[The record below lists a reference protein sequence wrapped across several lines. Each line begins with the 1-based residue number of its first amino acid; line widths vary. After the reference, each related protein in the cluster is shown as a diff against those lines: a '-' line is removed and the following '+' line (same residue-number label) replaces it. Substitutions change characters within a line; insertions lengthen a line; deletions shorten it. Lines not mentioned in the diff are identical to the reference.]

1 MVNPPRHTKMPGSRS
16 PHHDDFNRGR
26 RTAALKYFSEG
37 KQQLIRKEKT
47 LQDILGNWFFEIK
60 EFGQTPEREEKKM
73 KRKLMTM
80 LLALCLVVT
89 MMPAMTS
96 TAAAT
101 SYIENVTAEITAVE
115 GGISALNPTCTT
127 PDSTYSV
134 KIEKVEGKKRIMSLG
149 GKPRYIWS
157 TATSFEPGKTYRLTV
172 RFSSNVE
179 SLFTYSSRPGG
190 DVDAPAANVT
200 FKINGETRPTID
212 LYTSGAGISEWDDYD
227 THEML
232 VQTEVEIPKVAVS
245 GITLNNSTLSL
256 TTGQNFTLQ
265 AMLSPSNATNKE
277 VTWESS
283 DAGVAAVSKDGVVTA
298 KKAGKATIVVKAADE
313 SGKYASC
320 VVTVTEA
327 KKEVT
332 GVTLNKSSLN
342 LGVGGSEVLSATV
355 LPADATNKQVTWLS
369 STPSVAT
376 VSQSGVVTGVKEGTT
391 QISVITAEGSKT
403 AICSVTVGGQT
414 PITPTQPGTQT
425 GGIIDPATGK
435 TAAATFSGM
444 EIELDYTSTAY
455 NGSDKEPG
463 VAIQDASGN
472 DLTEDVDYTLDYYNN
487 LTVGK
492 ATVIVSGKGKYA
504 GVIAGVKFTI
514 KPKTVT
520 VKAVKKAS
528 SRKLNVVW
536 ASHKTQT
543 TGFQVRYATT
553 KKFKSGTYKTVTLTS
568 KSATSKAL
576 TKLKAGKTYY
586 VKVRAYKTVDGKKI
600 YSSWSKVKSAKA

>member
-1 MVNPPRHTKMPGSRS
+1 
-16 PHHDDFNRGR
+16 
-26 RTAALKYFSEG
+26 
-37 KQQLIRKEKT
+37 
-47 LQDILGNWFFEIK
+47 
-60 EFGQTPEREEKKM
+60 M

-96 TAAAT
+96 TAAAVT
-101 SYIENVTAEITAVE
+101 SIEKVTAEITAVE

-134 KIEKVEGKKRIMSLG
+134 KIEKVEGKKRITRID
-149 GKPRYIWS
+149 GKPKYIWS
-157 TATSFEPGKTYRLTV
+157 TATSFEPGNTYRLTV
-172 RFSSNVE
+172 RFSSNYWE
-179 SLFTYSSRPGG
+179 GYSYEEYMNFAYSTRPSGA
-190 DVDAPAANVT
+190 VDAPAVDVT
-200 FKINGETRPTID
+200 FKINGKTTTID
-212 LYTSGAGISEWDDYD
+212 LYTSGDDISDWAPDDGNAN
-227 THEML
+227 EML

-298 KKAGKATIVVKAADE
+298 KKAGKATIVAKAADE

-369 STPSVAT
+369 STPSIAT

-403 AICSVTVGGQT
+403 AICSVTVSGQAQT
-414 PITPTQPGTQT
+414 EPGTQT

-504 GVIAGVKFTI
+504 GVIAGARFTI

-520 VKAVKKAS
+520 VKSVKKAS

>member
-1 MVNPPRHTKMPGSRS
+1 
-16 PHHDDFNRGR
+16 
-26 RTAALKYFSEG
+26 
-37 KQQLIRKEKT
+37 
-47 LQDILGNWFFEIK
+47 
-60 EFGQTPEREEKKM
+60 M

-96 TAAAT
+96 TAAAVT
-101 SYIENVTAEITAVE
+101 SIEKVTAEITAVE

-134 KIEKVEGKKRIMSLG
+134 KIEKVEGKKRIMRVD
-149 GKPRYIWS
+149 GKPKYIWS
-157 TATSFEPGKTYRLTV
+157 TATSFEPGNTYRLTV
-172 RFSSNVE
+172 RFSSNYWE
-179 SLFTYSSRPGG
+179 EYSYENSMNFAYSTRPSGA
-190 DVDAPAANVT
+190 VDAPAVDVT
-200 FKINGETRPTID
+200 FKINGKTTTID
-212 LYTSGAGISEWDDYD
+212 LYTSGDDISDWAPDDGNAN
-227 THEML
+227 EML

-298 KKAGKATIVVKAADE
+298 KKAGKATIVAKAADE

-320 VVTVTEA
+320 VVTVTEV

-369 STPSVAT
+369 STPSIAT

-391 QISVITAEGSKT
+391 QISVITADGSKT
-403 AICSVTVGGQT
+403 AICSVTVSGQT
-414 PITPTQPGTQT
+414 PITPTEPGTQT

-463 VAIQDASGN
+463 VSIQDASGN

-504 GVIAGVKFTI
+504 GVIAGVRFTI

-520 VKAVKKAS
+520 VKSVKKAS

>member
-1 MVNPPRHTKMPGSRS
+1 
-16 PHHDDFNRGR
+16 
-26 RTAALKYFSEG
+26 
-37 KQQLIRKEKT
+37 
-47 LQDILGNWFFEIK
+47 
-60 EFGQTPEREEKKM
+60 M

-96 TAAAT
+96 TAAAVT
-101 SYIENVTAEITAVE
+101 SIEKVTAEITAVE

-134 KIEKVEGKKRIMSLG
+134 KIEKVEGKKRIMRID
-149 GKPRYIWS
+149 GKPKYIWS
-157 TATSFEPGKTYRLTV
+157 TATSFEPGNTYRLTV
-172 RFSSNVE
+172 RFSSNYWE
-179 SLFTYSSRPGG
+179 GYSYENSMNFAYSTRPSGA
-190 DVDAPAANVT
+190 VDAPAVDVT
-200 FKINGETRPTID
+200 FKINGKTTTID
-212 LYTSGAGISEWDDYD
+212 LYTSGDGISDWAPDDGNAN
-227 THEML
+227 EML

-298 KKAGKATIVVKAADE
+298 KKAGKATIVAKAADE

-355 LPADATNKQVTWLS
+355 LPADAINKQVTWLS

-391 QISVITAEGSKT
+391 QISVITADGSKT
-403 AICSVTVGGQT
+403 AICSVTVSGQT
-414 PITPTQPGTQT
+414 PITPTEPGTQT

-435 TAAATFSGM
+435 TASATFSGM

-463 VAIQDASGN
+463 VSIQDASGN

-504 GVIAGVKFTI
+504 GVIAGARFTI

-520 VKAVKKAS
+520 VKSVKKAS

>member
-1 MVNPPRHTKMPGSRS
+1 M
-16 PHHDDFNRGR
+16 
-26 RTAALKYFSEG
+26 
-37 KQQLIRKEKT
+37 
-47 LQDILGNWFFEIK
+47 QDILGNWFFEIK

-96 TAAAT
+96 TAAAI
-101 SYIENVTAEITAVE
+101 SSIEKVTAEITAVE

-134 KIEKVEGKKRIMSLG
+134 KIEKVEGKKRIMRID
-149 GKPRYIWS
+149 GKPKYIWS

-172 RFSSNVE
+172 RFSSNYWE
-179 SLFTYSSRPGG
+179 GYSYADSMQFSYSTRPSGA
-190 DVDAPAANVT
+190 VDAPAVDVT
-200 FKINGETRPTID
+200 FKINGKTTTID
-212 LYTSGAGISEWDDYD
+212 LYTSGNGISDWAPDDGNAN
-227 THEML
+227 EML

-298 KKAGKATIVVKAADE
+298 KKAGKATIVAKAADE

-320 VVTVTEA
+320 VVTVTEE

-403 AICSVTVGGQT
+403 AICSVTVSGQAQT
-414 PITPTQPGTQT
+414 EPGTQT

-463 VAIQDASGN
+463 VAIQDAYGN

-504 GVIAGVKFTI
+504 GVIAGARFTI

-520 VKAVKKAS
+520 VKSVKKAS

>member
-1 MVNPPRHTKMPGSRS
+1 
-16 PHHDDFNRGR
+16 
-26 RTAALKYFSEG
+26 
-37 KQQLIRKEKT
+37 
-47 LQDILGNWFFEIK
+47 
-60 EFGQTPEREEKKM
+60 M

-96 TAAAT
+96 TAAAVT
-101 SYIENVTAEITAVE
+101 SIEKVTAEITAVE

-134 KIEKVEGKKRIMSLG
+134 KIEKVEGKKRIMRVD
-149 GKPRYIWS
+149 GKPKYIWT
-157 TATSFEPGKTYRLTV
+157 TATSFEPGNTYRLTV
-172 RFSSNVE
+172 RFSSNYWE
-179 SLFTYSSRPGG
+179 EYSYENSMNFAYSTRPSGA
-190 DVDAPAANVT
+190 VDAPAVDVT
-200 FKINGETRPTID
+200 FKINGKTTTID
-212 LYTSGAGISEWDDYD
+212 LYTSGDDISDWAPDDGNAN
-227 THEML
+227 EML

-298 KKAGKATIVVKAADE
+298 KKAGKATIVAKAADE

-320 VVTVTEA
+320 VVTVTEV

-332 GVTLNKSSLN
+332 GVMLNKSSLN

-391 QISVITAEGSKT
+391 QISVITADGSKT
-403 AICSVTVGGQT
+403 AICSVTVSGQAQT
-414 PITPTQPGTQT
+414 EPGTQT

-435 TAAATFSGM
+435 TASATFSGM

-463 VAIQDASGN
+463 VAIQDAYGN

-520 VKAVKKAS
+520 VKSVKKAS

>member
-1 MVNPPRHTKMPGSRS
+1 M
-16 PHHDDFNRGR
+16 
-26 RTAALKYFSEG
+26 
-37 KQQLIRKEKT
+37 
-47 LQDILGNWFFEIK
+47 QDILGNWFFEIK

-96 TAAAT
+96 TAAAI
-101 SYIENVTAEITAVE
+101 SSIEKVTAEITAVE

-134 KIEKVEGKKRIMSLG
+134 KIEKVEGKKRITRID
-149 GKPRYIWS
+149 GKPKYIWS

-172 RFSSNVE
+172 RFSSNYWE
-179 SLFTYSSRPGG
+179 GYSYADSMQFSYSTRPSGA
-190 DVDAPAANVT
+190 VDAPAVDVT
-200 FKINGETRPTID
+200 FKINGKTTTID
-212 LYTSGAGISEWDDYD
+212 LYTSGNGISDWAPDDGNAN
-227 THEML
+227 EML

-298 KKAGKATIVVKAADE
+298 KKAGKATIVAKAADE

-320 VVTVTEA
+320 VVTVTEV

-403 AICSVTVGGQT
+403 AICSVTVSGQAQT
-414 PITPTQPGTQT
+414 EPGTQT

-463 VAIQDASGN
+463 VAIQDAYGN

-504 GVIAGVKFTI
+504 GVIAGARFTI

-520 VKAVKKAS
+520 VKSVKKAS

-568 KSATSKAL
+568 KSATSQAL

>member
-1 MVNPPRHTKMPGSRS
+1 
-16 PHHDDFNRGR
+16 
-26 RTAALKYFSEG
+26 
-37 KQQLIRKEKT
+37 
-47 LQDILGNWFFEIK
+47 
-60 EFGQTPEREEKKM
+60 M

-96 TAAAT
+96 TAAAVT
-101 SYIENVTAEITAVE
+101 SIEKVTAEITAVE

-134 KIEKVEGKKRIMSLG
+134 KIEKVEGKKRMMLPS
-149 GKPRYIWS
+149 GKPKYIWS
-157 TATSFEPGKTYRLTV
+157 TATSFEPGNTYRLTV
-172 RFSSNVE
+172 RFSSNYWE
-179 SLFTYSSRPGG
+179 GYSYEEYMNFAYSTRPSGA
-190 DVDAPAANVT
+190 VDAPAVDVT
-200 FKINGETRPTID
+200 FKINGKTTTID
-212 LYTSGAGISEWDDYD
+212 LYTSGDGISDWAPDDGNAN
-227 THEML
+227 EML

-298 KKAGKATIVVKAADE
+298 KKAGKATIVAKAADE

-320 VVTVTEA
+320 VVTVTEV

-332 GVTLNKSSLN
+332 GVMLNKSSLN

-391 QISVITAEGSKT
+391 QISVITADGSKT
-403 AICSVTVGGQT
+403 AICSVTVSGQT
-414 PITPTQPGTQT
+414 PITPTEPGTQT

-435 TAAATFSGM
+435 TAAATFNGM

-504 GVIAGVKFTI
+504 GVIAGVRFTI

-520 VKAVKKAS
+520 VKSVKKAS

>member
-1 MVNPPRHTKMPGSRS
+1 MPGSRS

-37 KQQLIRKEKT
+37 KQQPIRKEKT

-96 TAAAT
+96 TAAAI
-101 SYIENVTAEITAVE
+101 SSIEKVTAEITAVE

-134 KIEKVEGKKRIMSLG
+134 KIEKVEGKKRIMRID
-149 GKPRYIWS
+149 GKPKYIWS

-172 RFSSNVE
+172 RFSSNYWE
-179 SLFTYSSRPGG
+179 GYSYADSMQFSYSTRPSGA
-190 DVDAPAANVT
+190 VDAPAVDVT
-200 FKINGETRPTID
+200 FKINGKTTTID
-212 LYTSGAGISEWDDYD
+212 LYTSGDGISDWAPDDGNAN
-227 THEML
+227 EML
-232 VQTEVEIPKVAVS
+232 VQTEVEIPKVMVS

-298 KKAGKATIVVKAADE
+298 KKAGKATIVAKAADE

-320 VVTVTEA
+320 VVTVTEE

-403 AICSVTVGGQT
+403 AICSVTVSGQAQT
-414 PITPTQPGTQT
+414 EPGTQT
-425 GGIIDPATGK
+425 GGIVDPATGK

-504 GVIAGVKFTI
+504 GVIAGVRFTI

-520 VKAVKKAS
+520 VKSVKKAS

-600 YSSWSKVKSAKA
+600 YSSWSKVKRAKA

>member
-1 MVNPPRHTKMPGSRS
+1 
-16 PHHDDFNRGR
+16 
-26 RTAALKYFSEG
+26 
-37 KQQLIRKEKT
+37 
-47 LQDILGNWFFEIK
+47 
-60 EFGQTPEREEKKM
+60 M

-96 TAAAT
+96 TAAAVT
-101 SYIENVTAEITAVE
+101 SIEKVTAEITAVE

-134 KIEKVEGKKRIMSLG
+134 KIEKVEGKKRITRID
-149 GKPRYIWS
+149 GKPKYIWS
-157 TATSFEPGKTYRLTV
+157 TATSFEPGNTYRLTV
-172 RFSSNVE
+172 RFSSNYWE
-179 SLFTYSSRPGG
+179 EYSYENSMNFAYSTRPSGA
-190 DVDAPAANVT
+190 VDAPAVDVT
-200 FKINGETRPTID
+200 FKINGKTTTID
-212 LYTSGAGISEWDDYD
+212 LYTSGDGISDWAPDDGNAN
-227 THEML
+227 EML

-298 KKAGKATIVVKAADE
+298 KKAGKATIVAKAADE

-320 VVTVTEA
+320 VVTVTEV

-391 QISVITAEGSKT
+391 QISVITADGSKT
-403 AICSVTVGGQT
+403 AICSVTVSGQAQT
-414 PITPTQPGTQT
+414 EPGTQT

-463 VAIQDASGN
+463 VSIQDASGN

-504 GVIAGVKFTI
+504 GVIAGVRFTI

-520 VKAVKKAS
+520 VKSVKKAS

-600 YSSWSKVKSAKA
+600 YSSWSKVKSAKV

>member
-1 MVNPPRHTKMPGSRS
+1 
-16 PHHDDFNRGR
+16 
-26 RTAALKYFSEG
+26 
-37 KQQLIRKEKT
+37 
-47 LQDILGNWFFEIK
+47 
-60 EFGQTPEREEKKM
+60 M

-96 TAAAT
+96 TAAAGT
-101 SYIENVTAEITAVE
+101 YIEKVTAEITAVE

-134 KIEKVEGKKRIMSLG
+134 KIEKVEGKKRITRID
-149 GKPRYIWS
+149 GKPKYIWS
-157 TATSFEPGKTYRLTV
+157 TATSFEPGNTYRLTV
-172 RFSSNVE
+172 RFSSNYWE
-179 SLFTYSSRPGG
+179 GYSYENSMNFAYSTRPSGA
-190 DVDAPAANVT
+190 VDAPAVDVT
-200 FKINGETRPTID
+200 FKINGKTTTID
-212 LYTSGAGISEWDDYD
+212 LYTSGDGISDWAPDDGNAN
-227 THEML
+227 EML

-298 KKAGKATIVVKAADE
+298 KKAGKATIVAKAADE

-391 QISVITAEGSKT
+391 QISVITADGSKT
-403 AICSVTVGGQT
+403 AICSVIVSGQT
-414 PITPTQPGTQT
+414 QTEPGTQT

-463 VAIQDASGN
+463 VSIQDASGN

-504 GVIAGVKFTI
+504 GVIAGVRFTI

-520 VKAVKKAS
+520 VKSVKKAS

>member
-1 MVNPPRHTKMPGSRS
+1 
-16 PHHDDFNRGR
+16 
-26 RTAALKYFSEG
+26 
-37 KQQLIRKEKT
+37 
-47 LQDILGNWFFEIK
+47 
-60 EFGQTPEREEKKM
+60 
-73 KRKLMTM
+73 M

-96 TAAAT
+96 TAAAVT
-101 SYIENVTAEITAVE
+101 SIEKVTAEITAVE

-134 KIEKVEGKKRIMSLG
+134 KIEKVEGKKRITRID
-149 GKPRYIWS
+149 GKPKYIWS
-157 TATSFEPGKTYRLTV
+157 TATSFEPGNTYRLTV
-172 RFSSNVE
+172 RFSSNYWE
-179 SLFTYSSRPGG
+179 GYSYEEYMNFAYSTRPSGA
-190 DVDAPAANVT
+190 VDAPAVDVT
-200 FKINGETRPTID
+200 FKINGKTTTID
-212 LYTSGAGISEWDDYD
+212 LYTSGDGISDWAPDDGNAN
-227 THEML
+227 EML

-298 KKAGKATIVVKAADE
+298 KKAGKATIVAKAADE

-403 AICSVTVGGQT
+403 AICSVTVSGQT
-414 PITPTQPGTQT
+414 PITPTEPGTQT

-435 TAAATFSGM
+435 TAAATFNGM

-463 VAIQDASGN
+463 VSIQDASGN

-504 GVIAGVKFTI
+504 GVIAGVRFTI

-520 VKAVKKAS
+520 VKSVKKAS

>member
-1 MVNPPRHTKMPGSRS
+1 
-16 PHHDDFNRGR
+16 
-26 RTAALKYFSEG
+26 
-37 KQQLIRKEKT
+37 
-47 LQDILGNWFFEIK
+47 
-60 EFGQTPEREEKKM
+60 M

-96 TAAAT
+96 TAAAVT
-101 SYIENVTAEITAVE
+101 SIEKVTAEITAVE

-134 KIEKVEGKKRIMSLG
+134 KIEKVEGKKRITRID
-149 GKPRYIWS
+149 GKPKYIWS
-157 TATSFEPGKTYRLTV
+157 TATSFEPGNTYRLTV
-172 RFSSNVE
+172 RFSSNYWE
-179 SLFTYSSRPGG
+179 GYSYENSMNFAYSTRPSGA
-190 DVDAPAANVT
+190 VDAPAVDVT
-200 FKINGETRPTID
+200 FKINGKTTTID
-212 LYTSGAGISEWDDYD
+212 LYTSGDDISDWAPDDGNAN
-227 THEML
+227 EML

-298 KKAGKATIVVKAADE
+298 KKAGKATIVAKAADE

-320 VVTVTEA
+320 VVTVTEV

-369 STPSVAT
+369 STPSIAT

-391 QISVITAEGSKT
+391 QISVITADGSKT
-403 AICSVTVGGQT
+403 AICSVTVSGQAQT
-414 PITPTQPGTQT
+414 EPGTQT

-463 VAIQDASGN
+463 VSIQDASGN

-504 GVIAGVKFTI
+504 GVIAGVRFTI

-520 VKAVKKAS
+520 VKSVKKAS

>member
-1 MVNPPRHTKMPGSRS
+1 
-16 PHHDDFNRGR
+16 
-26 RTAALKYFSEG
+26 
-37 KQQLIRKEKT
+37 
-47 LQDILGNWFFEIK
+47 
-60 EFGQTPEREEKKM
+60 
-73 KRKLMTM
+73 M

-96 TAAAT
+96 TAAAVT
-101 SYIENVTAEITAVE
+101 SIEKVTAEITAVE

-134 KIEKVEGKKRIMSLG
+134 RIEKVEGKKRIMRID
-149 GKPRYIWS
+149 GKPKYIWS
-157 TATSFEPGKTYRLTV
+157 TATSFEPGNTYRLTV
-172 RFSSNVE
+172 RFSSNYWE
-179 SLFTYSSRPGG
+179 GYSYENSMNFAYSTRPSGA
-190 DVDAPAANVT
+190 VDAPAVDVT
-200 FKINGETRPTID
+200 FKINGKTTTID
-212 LYTSGAGISEWDDYD
+212 LYTSGDDISDWAPDDGNAN
-227 THEML
+227 EML

-298 KKAGKATIVVKAADE
+298 KKAGKATIVAKAADE

-320 VVTVTEA
+320 VVTVTEV

-332 GVTLNKSSLN
+332 GVMLNKSSLN

-391 QISVITAEGSKT
+391 QISVITADGSKT
-403 AICSVTVGGQT
+403 AICSVTVSEQAQT
-414 PITPTQPGTQT
+414 EPGTQT

-463 VAIQDASGN
+463 VAIQDAYGN

-504 GVIAGVKFTI
+504 GVIAGVRFTI

-520 VKAVKKAS
+520 VKSVKKAS

>member
-1 MVNPPRHTKMPGSRS
+1 
-16 PHHDDFNRGR
+16 
-26 RTAALKYFSEG
+26 
-37 KQQLIRKEKT
+37 
-47 LQDILGNWFFEIK
+47 
-60 EFGQTPEREEKKM
+60 M

-96 TAAAT
+96 TAAAVT
-101 SYIENVTAEITAVE
+101 SIEKVTAEITAVE

-134 KIEKVEGKKRIMSLG
+134 KIEKVEGKKRIMRID
-149 GKPRYIWS
+149 GKPKYIWT
-157 TATSFEPGKTYRLTV
+157 TATSFEPGNTYRLTV
-172 RFSSNVE
+172 RFSSNYWE
-179 SLFTYSSRPGG
+179 GYSYEEYMNFAYSTRPSGA
-190 DVDAPAANVT
+190 VDAPAVDVT
-200 FKINGETRPTID
+200 FKINGKTTTID
-212 LYTSGAGISEWDDYD
+212 LYTSGDDISDWAPDDGNAN
-227 THEML
+227 EML

-298 KKAGKATIVVKAADE
+298 KKAGKATIVAKAADE

-320 VVTVTEA
+320 VVTVTEV

-342 LGVGGSEVLSATV
+342 LGIGGSEVLSATV

-369 STPSVAT
+369 STPSIAT

-391 QISVITAEGSKT
+391 QISVITADGSKT
-403 AICSVTVGGQT
+403 AICSVTVSGQAQT
-414 PITPTQPGTQT
+414 EPGTQT

-463 VAIQDASGN
+463 VSIQDASGN

-504 GVIAGVKFTI
+504 GVIAGVRFTI

-520 VKAVKKAS
+520 VKSVKKAS

>member
-1 MVNPPRHTKMPGSRS
+1 
-16 PHHDDFNRGR
+16 
-26 RTAALKYFSEG
+26 
-37 KQQLIRKEKT
+37 
-47 LQDILGNWFFEIK
+47 
-60 EFGQTPEREEKKM
+60 
-73 KRKLMTM
+73 M

-96 TAAAT
+96 TAAAVT
-101 SYIENVTAEITAVE
+101 SIEKVTAEITAVE

-134 KIEKVEGKKRIMSLG
+134 KIEKVEGKKRIMRVD
-149 GKPRYIWS
+149 GKPKYIWS
-157 TATSFEPGKTYRLTV
+157 TATSFEPGNTYRLTV
-172 RFSSNVE
+172 RFSSNYWE
-179 SLFTYSSRPGG
+179 EYSYENSMNFAYSTRPSGA
-190 DVDAPAANVT
+190 VDAPAVDVT
-200 FKINGETRPTID
+200 FKINGKTTTID
-212 LYTSGAGISEWDDYD
+212 LYTSGDDISDWAPDDGNAN
-227 THEML
+227 EML

-298 KKAGKATIVVKAADE
+298 KKAGKATIVAKAADE

-391 QISVITAEGSKT
+391 QISVITADGSKT
-403 AICSVTVGGQT
+403 AICSVTVSGQAQT
-414 PITPTQPGTQT
+414 EPGTQT

-463 VAIQDASGN
+463 VSIQDASGN

-504 GVIAGVKFTI
+504 GVIAGVRFTI

-520 VKAVKKAS
+520 VKSVKKAS

>member
-1 MVNPPRHTKMPGSRS
+1 
-16 PHHDDFNRGR
+16 
-26 RTAALKYFSEG
+26 
-37 KQQLIRKEKT
+37 
-47 LQDILGNWFFEIK
+47 
-60 EFGQTPEREEKKM
+60 M

-96 TAAAT
+96 TAAAVST
-101 SYIENVTAEITAVE
+101 IEKVTAEITAVE

-134 KIEKVEGKKRIMSLG
+134 KIEKVEGKKRIMRID
-149 GKPRYIWS
+149 GKPKYIWS

-172 RFSSNVE
+172 RFSSNYWE
-179 SLFTYSSRPGG
+179 GYSYADSMQFSYSTRPSGA
-190 DVDAPAANVT
+190 VDAPAVDVT
-200 FKINGETRPTID
+200 FKINGKTTTID
-212 LYTSGAGISEWDDYD
+212 LYTSGDGISDWAPDDGNAN
-227 THEML
+227 EML
-232 VQTEVEIPKVAVS
+232 VQTEVEIPKVMVS

-298 KKAGKATIVVKAADE
+298 KKAGKATIVAKAADE

-320 VVTVTEA
+320 VVTVTEE

-403 AICSVTVGGQT
+403 AICSVTVSGQAQT
-414 PITPTQPGTQT
+414 EPGTQT
-425 GGIIDPATGK
+425 GGIVDPATGK

-463 VAIQDASGN
+463 VAIQDAYGN

-504 GVIAGVKFTI
+504 GVIAGVRFTI

-520 VKAVKKAS
+520 VKSVKKAS

>member
-1 MVNPPRHTKMPGSRS
+1 
-16 PHHDDFNRGR
+16 
-26 RTAALKYFSEG
+26 
-37 KQQLIRKEKT
+37 
-47 LQDILGNWFFEIK
+47 
-60 EFGQTPEREEKKM
+60 
-73 KRKLMTM
+73 M

-96 TAAAT
+96 TAAAVT
-101 SYIENVTAEITAVE
+101 SIEKVTAEITAVE

-134 KIEKVEGKKRIMSLG
+134 KIEKVEGKKRIMRID
-149 GKPRYIWS
+149 GKPKYIWS
-157 TATSFEPGKTYRLTV
+157 TATSFEPGNTYRLTV
-172 RFSSNVE
+172 RFSSNYWE
-179 SLFTYSSRPGG
+179 GYSYENSMNFAYSTRPSGA
-190 DVDAPAANVT
+190 VDAPAVDVT
-200 FKINGETRPTID
+200 FKINGKTTTID
-212 LYTSGAGISEWDDYD
+212 LYTSGDDISDWAPDDGNAN
-227 THEML
+227 EML

-298 KKAGKATIVVKAADE
+298 KKAGKATIVAKAADE

-391 QISVITAEGSKT
+391 QISVITADGSKT
-403 AICSVTVGGQT
+403 AICSVIVSGQT
-414 PITPTQPGTQT
+414 QTEPGTQT

-463 VAIQDASGN
+463 VSIQDASGN

-504 GVIAGVKFTI
+504 GVIAGVRFTI

-520 VKAVKKAS
+520 VKSVKKAS

-568 KSATSKAL
+568 KSATSKVL

>member
-1 MVNPPRHTKMPGSRS
+1 
-16 PHHDDFNRGR
+16 
-26 RTAALKYFSEG
+26 
-37 KQQLIRKEKT
+37 
-47 LQDILGNWFFEIK
+47 
-60 EFGQTPEREEKKM
+60 M

-96 TAAAT
+96 TAAAVT
-101 SYIENVTAEITAVE
+101 SIEKVTAEITAVE

-134 KIEKVEGKKRIMSLG
+134 KIEKVEGKKRIMRID
-149 GKPRYIWS
+149 GKPKYIWS
-157 TATSFEPGKTYRLTV
+157 TATSFEPGNTYRLTV
-172 RFSSNVE
+172 RFSSNYWE
-179 SLFTYSSRPGG
+179 GYSYENSMNFAYSTRPSGA
-190 DVDAPAANVT
+190 VDAPAVDVT
-200 FKINGETRPTID
+200 FKINGKTTTID
-212 LYTSGAGISEWDDYD
+212 LYTSGDDISDWAPDDGNAN
-227 THEML
+227 EML

-298 KKAGKATIVVKAADE
+298 KKAGKATIVAKAADE

-391 QISVITAEGSKT
+391 QISVITADGSKT
-403 AICSVTVGGQT
+403 AICSVIVSGQT
-414 PITPTQPGTQT
+414 QTEPGTQT

-504 GVIAGVKFTI
+504 GVIAGVRFTI

-520 VKAVKKAS
+520 VKSVKKAS

>member
-1 MVNPPRHTKMPGSRS
+1 
-16 PHHDDFNRGR
+16 
-26 RTAALKYFSEG
+26 
-37 KQQLIRKEKT
+37 
-47 LQDILGNWFFEIK
+47 
-60 EFGQTPEREEKKM
+60 M

-96 TAAAT
+96 TAAAVT
-101 SYIENVTAEITAVE
+101 SIEKVTAEITAVE

-134 KIEKVEGKKRIMSLG
+134 KIEKVEGKKRITRID
-149 GKPRYIWS
+149 GKPKYIWT
-157 TATSFEPGKTYRLTV
+157 TATSFEPGNTYRLTV
-172 RFSSNVE
+172 RFSSNYWE
-179 SLFTYSSRPGG
+179 GYSYENSMNFAYSTRPSGA
-190 DVDAPAANVT
+190 VDAPAVDVT
-200 FKINGETRPTID
+200 FKINGKTTTID
-212 LYTSGAGISEWDDYD
+212 LYTSGDDISDWAPDDGNAN
-227 THEML
+227 EML

-298 KKAGKATIVVKAADE
+298 KKAGKATIVAKAADE

-391 QISVITAEGSKT
+391 QISVITADGSKT
-403 AICSVTVGGQT
+403 AICSVIVSGQT
-414 PITPTQPGTQT
+414 QTEPGTQT

-463 VAIQDASGN
+463 VSIQDASGN

-504 GVIAGVKFTI
+504 GVIAGVRFTI

-520 VKAVKKAS
+520 VKSVKKAS

>member
-1 MVNPPRHTKMPGSRS
+1 
-16 PHHDDFNRGR
+16 
-26 RTAALKYFSEG
+26 
-37 KQQLIRKEKT
+37 
-47 LQDILGNWFFEIK
+47 
-60 EFGQTPEREEKKM
+60 M

-96 TAAAT
+96 TAAAVT
-101 SYIENVTAEITAVE
+101 SIEKVTAEITAVE

-134 KIEKVEGKKRIMSLG
+134 KIEKVEGKKRIMRVD
-149 GKPRYIWS
+149 GKPKYIWT
-157 TATSFEPGKTYRLTV
+157 TATSFEPGNTYRLTV
-172 RFSSNVE
+172 RFSSNYWE
-179 SLFTYSSRPGG
+179 GYSYENSMNFAYSTRPSGA
-190 DVDAPAANVT
+190 VDAPAVDVT
-200 FKINGETRPTID
+200 FKINGKTTTID
-212 LYTSGAGISEWDDYD
+212 LYTSGDDISDWAPDDGNAN
-227 THEML
+227 EML

-298 KKAGKATIVVKAADE
+298 KKAGKATIVAKAADE

-391 QISVITAEGSKT
+391 QISVITADGSKT
-403 AICSVTVGGQT
+403 AICSVIVSGQT
-414 PITPTQPGTQT
+414 QTEPGTQT

-463 VAIQDASGN
+463 VSIQDASGN

-504 GVIAGVKFTI
+504 GVIAGVRFTI

-520 VKAVKKAS
+520 VKSVKKAS

>member
-1 MVNPPRHTKMPGSRS
+1 
-16 PHHDDFNRGR
+16 
-26 RTAALKYFSEG
+26 
-37 KQQLIRKEKT
+37 
-47 LQDILGNWFFEIK
+47 
-60 EFGQTPEREEKKM
+60 M

-96 TAAAT
+96 TAAAVT
-101 SYIENVTAEITAVE
+101 SIEKVTAEITAVE

-134 KIEKVEGKKRIMSLG
+134 KIEKVEGKKRIMRID
-149 GKPRYIWS
+149 GKPKYIWS
-157 TATSFEPGKTYRLTV
+157 TATSFEPGNTYRLTV

-179 SLFTYSSRPGG
+179 SMNFAYSTRPSGA
-190 DVDAPAANVT
+190 VDAPAVDVT
-200 FKINGETRPTID
+200 FKINGKTTTID
-212 LYTSGAGISEWDDYD
+212 LYTSGDDISDWAPDDGNAN
-227 THEML
+227 EML

-298 KKAGKATIVVKAADE
+298 KKAGKATIVAKAADE

-391 QISVITAEGSKT
+391 QISVITADGSKT
-403 AICSVTVGGQT
+403 AICSVTVSGQAQT
-414 PITPTQPGTQT
+414 EPGTQT

-463 VAIQDASGN
+463 VSIQDASGN

-504 GVIAGVKFTI
+504 GVIAGVRFTI

-520 VKAVKKAS
+520 VKSVKKAS

>member
-1 MVNPPRHTKMPGSRS
+1 
-16 PHHDDFNRGR
+16 
-26 RTAALKYFSEG
+26 
-37 KQQLIRKEKT
+37 
-47 LQDILGNWFFEIK
+47 
-60 EFGQTPEREEKKM
+60 M

-96 TAAAT
+96 TAAAVT
-101 SYIENVTAEITAVE
+101 SIEKVTAEITAVE

-134 KIEKVEGKKRIMSLG
+134 KIEKVEGKKRIMRID
-149 GKPRYIWS
+149 GKPKYIWS
-157 TATSFEPGKTYRLTV
+157 TATSFEPGNTYRLTV
-172 RFSSNVE
+172 RFSSNYWE
-179 SLFTYSSRPGG
+179 EYSYENSMNFAYSTRPSGA
-190 DVDAPAANVT
+190 VDAPAVDVT
-200 FKINGETRPTID
+200 FKINGKTTTID
-212 LYTSGAGISEWDDYD
+212 LYTSGDDISDWAPDDGNAN
-227 THEML
+227 EML

-298 KKAGKATIVVKAADE
+298 KKAGKATIVAKAADE

-320 VVTVTEA
+320 VVTVTEV

-332 GVTLNKSSLN
+332 GVMLNKSSLN

-391 QISVITAEGSKT
+391 QISVITADGSKT
-403 AICSVTVGGQT
+403 AICSVTVSGQAQT
-414 PITPTQPGTQT
+414 EPGTQT

-463 VAIQDASGN
+463 VSIQDASGN

-504 GVIAGVKFTI
+504 GVIAGVRFTI

-520 VKAVKKAS
+520 VKSVKKAS

>member
-1 MVNPPRHTKMPGSRS
+1 
-16 PHHDDFNRGR
+16 
-26 RTAALKYFSEG
+26 
-37 KQQLIRKEKT
+37 
-47 LQDILGNWFFEIK
+47 
-60 EFGQTPEREEKKM
+60 M

-96 TAAAT
+96 TAAAVT
-101 SYIENVTAEITAVE
+101 SIEKVTAEITAVE

-134 KIEKVEGKKRIMSLG
+134 KIEKVEGKKRITRID
-149 GKPRYIWS
+149 GKPKYIWS
-157 TATSFEPGKTYRLTV
+157 TATSFEPGNTYRLTV
-172 RFSSNVE
+172 RFSSNYWE
-179 SLFTYSSRPGG
+179 GYSYEEYMNFAYSTRPSGA
-190 DVDAPAANVT
+190 VDAPAVDVT
-200 FKINGETRPTID
+200 FKINGKTTTID
-212 LYTSGAGISEWDDYD
+212 LYTSGDDISDWAPDDGNAN
-227 THEML
+227 EML

-298 KKAGKATIVVKAADE
+298 KKAGKATIVAKAADE

-391 QISVITAEGSKT
+391 QISVITADGSKT
-403 AICSVTVGGQT
+403 AICSVIVSGQT
-414 PITPTQPGTQT
+414 QTEPGTQT

-455 NGSDKEPG
+455 NGSDKEAG

-520 VKAVKKAS
+520 VKSVKKAS

>member
-1 MVNPPRHTKMPGSRS
+1 
-16 PHHDDFNRGR
+16 
-26 RTAALKYFSEG
+26 
-37 KQQLIRKEKT
+37 
-47 LQDILGNWFFEIK
+47 
-60 EFGQTPEREEKKM
+60 M

-96 TAAAT
+96 TAAAVT
-101 SYIENVTAEITAVE
+101 SIGKVTAEITAVE

-134 KIEKVEGKKRIMSLG
+134 KIEKVEGKKRIMRVD
-149 GKPRYIWS
+149 GKPKYIWS
-157 TATSFEPGKTYRLTV
+157 TATSFEPGNTYRLTV
-172 RFSSNVE
+172 RFSSNYWE
-179 SLFTYSSRPGG
+179 GYSYENSMNFAYSTRPSGA
-190 DVDAPAANVT
+190 VDAPAVDVT
-200 FKINGETRPTID
+200 FKINGKTTTID
-212 LYTSGAGISEWDDYD
+212 LYTSGAGISEWDDND
-227 THEML
+227 IREML

-298 KKAGKATIVVKAADE
+298 KKAGKATIVAKAADE

-403 AICSVTVGGQT
+403 AICSVTVSGQAQT
-414 PITPTQPGTQT
+414 EPGTQT

-435 TAAATFSGM
+435 TAATTFSGM

-463 VAIQDASGN
+463 VSIQDASGN

-504 GVIAGVKFTI
+504 GVIAGVRFTI

-520 VKAVKKAS
+520 VKSVKKAS

>member
-1 MVNPPRHTKMPGSRS
+1 MAEAAA
-16 PHHDDFNRGR
+16 RG
-26 RTAALKYFSEG
+26 KY
-37 KQQLIRKEKT
+37 I
-47 LQDILGNWFFEIK
+47 IK

-96 TAAAT
+96 TAAAVT
-101 SYIENVTAEITAVE
+101 SIEKVTAEITAVE

-134 KIEKVEGKKRIMSLG
+134 KIEKVEGKKRITRID
-149 GKPRYIWS
+149 GKPKYIWS
-157 TATSFEPGKTYRLTV
+157 TATSFEPGNTYRLTV
-172 RFSSNVE
+172 RFSSNYWE
-179 SLFTYSSRPGG
+179 GYSYENSMNFAYSTRPSGA
-190 DVDAPAANVT
+190 VDAPAVDVT
-200 FKINGETRPTID
+200 FKINGKTTTID
-212 LYTSGAGISEWDDYD
+212 LYTSGDGISDWAPDDGNAN
-227 THEML
+227 EML

-298 KKAGKATIVVKAADE
+298 KKAGKATIVAKAADE

-391 QISVITAEGSKT
+391 QISVITADGSKT
-403 AICSVTVGGQT
+403 AICSVIVSGQT
-414 PITPTQPGTQT
+414 QTEPGTQT

-463 VAIQDASGN
+463 VSIQDASGN

-504 GVIAGVKFTI
+504 GVIAGVRFTI

-520 VKAVKKAS
+520 VKSVKKAS

>member
-1 MVNPPRHTKMPGSRS
+1 
-16 PHHDDFNRGR
+16 
-26 RTAALKYFSEG
+26 
-37 KQQLIRKEKT
+37 
-47 LQDILGNWFFEIK
+47 
-60 EFGQTPEREEKKM
+60 M

-96 TAAAT
+96 TAAAVT
-101 SYIENVTAEITAVE
+101 SIEKVTAEITAVE

-134 KIEKVEGKKRIMSLG
+134 KIEKVEGKKRIMRVD
-149 GKPRYIWS
+149 GKPKYIWT
-157 TATSFEPGKTYRLTV
+157 TATSFEPGNTYRLTV
-172 RFSSNVE
+172 RFSSNYWE
-179 SLFTYSSRPGG
+179 EYSYENSMNFAYSTRPSGA
-190 DVDAPAANVT
+190 VDAPAVDVT
-200 FKINGETRPTID
+200 FKINGKTTTID
-212 LYTSGAGISEWDDYD
+212 LYTSGDDISDWAPDDGNAN
-227 THEML
+227 EML

-298 KKAGKATIVVKAADE
+298 KKAGKATIVAKAADE

-320 VVTVTEA
+320 VVTVTEV

-332 GVTLNKSSLN
+332 GVMLNKSSLN

-391 QISVITAEGSKT
+391 QISVITADGSKS
-403 AICSVTVGGQT
+403 AICSVIVSGQT
-414 PITPTQPGTQT
+414 QTEPGTQT

-504 GVIAGVKFTI
+504 GVIAGARFTI

-520 VKAVKKAS
+520 VKSVKKAS

>member
-1 MVNPPRHTKMPGSRS
+1 
-16 PHHDDFNRGR
+16 
-26 RTAALKYFSEG
+26 
-37 KQQLIRKEKT
+37 
-47 LQDILGNWFFEIK
+47 
-60 EFGQTPEREEKKM
+60 M

-96 TAAAT
+96 TAAAVT
-101 SYIENVTAEITAVE
+101 SIEKVTAEITAVE

-134 KIEKVEGKKRIMSLG
+134 KIEKVEGKKRITRID
-149 GKPRYIWS
+149 GKPKYIWS
-157 TATSFEPGKTYRLTV
+157 TATSFEPGNTYRLTV
-172 RFSSNVE
+172 RFSSNYWE
-179 SLFTYSSRPGG
+179 GYSYENSMNFAYSTRPSGA
-190 DVDAPAANVT
+190 VDAPAVDVT
-200 FKINGETRPTID
+200 FKINGKTTTID
-212 LYTSGAGISEWDDYD
+212 LYTSGDDISDWAPDDGNAN
-227 THEML
+227 EML

-298 KKAGKATIVVKAADE
+298 KKAGKATIVAKAADE

-355 LPADATNKQVTWLS
+355 LPADAINKQVTWLS

-391 QISVITAEGSKT
+391 QISVITADGSKT
-403 AICSVTVGGQT
+403 AICSVIVSGQT
-414 PITPTQPGTQT
+414 QTEPGTQT

-463 VAIQDASGN
+463 VAIQDAYGN

-504 GVIAGVKFTI
+504 GVIAGARFTI

-520 VKAVKKAS
+520 VKSVKKAS

>member
-1 MVNPPRHTKMPGSRS
+1 
-16 PHHDDFNRGR
+16 
-26 RTAALKYFSEG
+26 
-37 KQQLIRKEKT
+37 
-47 LQDILGNWFFEIK
+47 
-60 EFGQTPEREEKKM
+60 M

-96 TAAAT
+96 TAAAVT
-101 SYIENVTAEITAVE
+101 SIEKVTAEITAVE

-134 KIEKVEGKKRIMSLG
+134 KIEKVEGKKRIMRVD
-149 GKPRYIWS
+149 GKPKYIWS
-157 TATSFEPGKTYRLTV
+157 TATSFEPGNTYRLTV
-172 RFSSNVE
+172 RFSSNYWE
-179 SLFTYSSRPGG
+179 GYSYENSMNFAYSTRPSGA
-190 DVDAPAANVT
+190 VDAPAVDVT
-200 FKINGETRPTID
+200 FKINGKTTTID
-212 LYTSGAGISEWDDYD
+212 LYTSGDDISDWAPDDGNAN
-227 THEML
+227 EML

-298 KKAGKATIVVKAADE
+298 KKAGKATIVAKAADE

-320 VVTVTEA
+320 VVTVTEV

-391 QISVITAEGSKT
+391 QISVITADGSKT
-403 AICSVTVGGQT
+403 AICSVTVSGQAQT
-414 PITPTQPGTQT
+414 EPGTQT

-463 VAIQDASGN
+463 VSIQDASGN

-504 GVIAGVKFTI
+504 GVIAGVRFTI

-520 VKAVKKAS
+520 VKSVKKAS

-600 YSSWSKVKSAKA
+600 YSSWSKVKSAKV

>member
-1 MVNPPRHTKMPGSRS
+1 
-16 PHHDDFNRGR
+16 
-26 RTAALKYFSEG
+26 
-37 KQQLIRKEKT
+37 
-47 LQDILGNWFFEIK
+47 
-60 EFGQTPEREEKKM
+60 M

-96 TAAAT
+96 TAAAVT
-101 SYIENVTAEITAVE
+101 SIEKVTAEITAVE

-134 KIEKVEGKKRIMSLG
+134 KIEKVEGKKRIMRVD
-149 GKPRYIWS
+149 GKPKYIWT
-157 TATSFEPGKTYRLTV
+157 TATSFEPGNTYRLTV
-172 RFSSNVE
+172 RFSSNYWE
-179 SLFTYSSRPGG
+179 GYSYENSMNFAYSTRPSGA
-190 DVDAPAANVT
+190 VDAPAVDVT
-200 FKINGETRPTID
+200 FKINGKTTTID
-212 LYTSGAGISEWDDYD
+212 LYTSGDDISDWAPDDGNAN
-227 THEML
+227 EML

-298 KKAGKATIVVKAADE
+298 KKAGKATIVAKAADE

-320 VVTVTEA
+320 VVTVTEV

-369 STPSVAT
+369 STPSIAT

-391 QISVITAEGSKT
+391 QISVITADGSKT
-403 AICSVTVGGQT
+403 AICSVTVSGQAQT
-414 PITPTQPGTQT
+414 EPGTQT

-463 VAIQDASGN
+463 VSIQDASGN

-504 GVIAGVKFTI
+504 GVIAGVRFTI

-520 VKAVKKAS
+520 VKSVKKAS

>member
-1 MVNPPRHTKMPGSRS
+1 
-16 PHHDDFNRGR
+16 
-26 RTAALKYFSEG
+26 
-37 KQQLIRKEKT
+37 
-47 LQDILGNWFFEIK
+47 
-60 EFGQTPEREEKKM
+60 M

-96 TAAAT
+96 TAAAVT
-101 SYIENVTAEITAVE
+101 SIEKVTAEITAVE

-134 KIEKVEGKKRIMSLG
+134 KIEKVEGKKRIMRVD
-149 GKPRYIWS
+149 GKPKYIWS
-157 TATSFEPGKTYRLTV
+157 TATSFEPGNTYRLTV
-172 RFSSNVE
+172 RFSSNYWE
-179 SLFTYSSRPGG
+179 GYSYENSMNFAYSTRPSGA
-190 DVDAPAANVT
+190 VDAPAVDVT
-200 FKINGETRPTID
+200 FKINGKTTTID
-212 LYTSGAGISEWDDYD
+212 LYTSGDDISDWAPDDGNAN
-227 THEML
+227 EML

-298 KKAGKATIVVKAADE
+298 KKAGKATIVAKAADE

-320 VVTVTEA
+320 VVTVTEV

-391 QISVITAEGSKT
+391 QISVITADGSKT
-403 AICSVTVGGQT
+403 AICSVTVSGQAQT
-414 PITPTQPGTQT
+414 EPGTQT

-463 VAIQDASGN
+463 VSIQDASGN

-504 GVIAGVKFTI
+504 GVIAGVRFTI

-520 VKAVKKAS
+520 VKSVKKAS

>member
-1 MVNPPRHTKMPGSRS
+1 
-16 PHHDDFNRGR
+16 
-26 RTAALKYFSEG
+26 
-37 KQQLIRKEKT
+37 
-47 LQDILGNWFFEIK
+47 
-60 EFGQTPEREEKKM
+60 M

-96 TAAAT
+96 TAAAVT
-101 SYIENVTAEITAVE
+101 SIEKVTAEITAVE

-134 KIEKVEGKKRIMSLG
+134 KIEKVEGKKRIMRVD
-149 GKPRYIWS
+149 GKPKYIWT
-157 TATSFEPGKTYRLTV
+157 TATSFEPGNTYRLTV
-172 RFSSNVE
+172 RFSSNYWE
-179 SLFTYSSRPGG
+179 GYSYENSMNFAYSTRPSGA
-190 DVDAPAANVT
+190 VDAPAVDVT
-200 FKINGETRPTID
+200 FKINGKTTTID
-212 LYTSGAGISEWDDYD
+212 LYTSGDDISDWAPDDGNAN
-227 THEML
+227 EML

-298 KKAGKATIVVKAADE
+298 KKAGKATIVAKAADE

-320 VVTVTEA
+320 VVTVTEV

-403 AICSVTVGGQT
+403 AICSVTVSGQAQT
-414 PITPTQPGTQT
+414 EPGTQT

-463 VAIQDASGN
+463 VSIQDASGN

-504 GVIAGVKFTI
+504 GVIAGVRFTI

-520 VKAVKKAS
+520 VKSVKKAS

>member
-1 MVNPPRHTKMPGSRS
+1 M
-16 PHHDDFNRGR
+16 
-26 RTAALKYFSEG
+26 
-37 KQQLIRKEKT
+37 
-47 LQDILGNWFFEIK
+47 QDILGNWFFEIK

-96 TAAAT
+96 TAAAI
-101 SYIENVTAEITAVE
+101 SSIEKVTAEITAVE

-134 KIEKVEGKKRIMSLG
+134 KIEKVEGKKRIMRID
-149 GKPRYIWS
+149 GKPKYIWS

-172 RFSSNVE
+172 RFSSNYWE
-179 SLFTYSSRPGG
+179 GYSYADSMQFSYSTRPSGA
-190 DVDAPAANVT
+190 VDAPAVDVT
-200 FKINGETRPTID
+200 FKINGKTTTID
-212 LYTSGAGISEWDDYD
+212 LYTSGDGISDWAPDDGNAN
-227 THEML
+227 EML
-232 VQTEVEIPKVAVS
+232 VQTEVEIPKVMVS

-298 KKAGKATIVVKAADE
+298 KKAGKATIVAKAADE

-320 VVTVTEA
+320 VVTVTEE

-403 AICSVTVGGQT
+403 AICSVTVSGQAQT
-414 PITPTQPGTQT
+414 EPGTQT
-425 GGIIDPATGK
+425 GGIVDPATGK

-504 GVIAGVKFTI
+504 GVIAGVRFTI

-520 VKAVKKAS
+520 VKSVKKAS

>member
-1 MVNPPRHTKMPGSRS
+1 
-16 PHHDDFNRGR
+16 
-26 RTAALKYFSEG
+26 
-37 KQQLIRKEKT
+37 
-47 LQDILGNWFFEIK
+47 
-60 EFGQTPEREEKKM
+60 M

-96 TAAAT
+96 TAAAVT
-101 SYIENVTAEITAVE
+101 SIEKVTAEITAVE

-134 KIEKVEGKKRIMSLG
+134 KIEKVEGKKRITRID
-149 GKPRYIWS
+149 GKPKYIWS
-157 TATSFEPGKTYRLTV
+157 TATSFEPGNTYRLTV
-172 RFSSNVE
+172 RFSSNYWE
-179 SLFTYSSRPGG
+179 GYSYENSMNFAYSTRPSGA
-190 DVDAPAANVT
+190 VDAPAVDVT
-200 FKINGETRPTID
+200 FKINGKTTTID
-212 LYTSGAGISEWDDYD
+212 LYTSGDDISDWAPDDGNAN
-227 THEML
+227 EML

-298 KKAGKATIVVKAADE
+298 KKAGKATIVAKAADE

-391 QISVITAEGSKT
+391 QISVITADGSKT
-403 AICSVTVGGQT
+403 AICSVIVSGQT
-414 PITPTQPGTQT
+414 QTEPGTQT

-435 TAAATFSGM
+435 TAAATFNGM

-504 GVIAGVKFTI
+504 GVIAGVRFTI

-520 VKAVKKAS
+520 VKSVKKAS

>member
-1 MVNPPRHTKMPGSRS
+1 
-16 PHHDDFNRGR
+16 
-26 RTAALKYFSEG
+26 
-37 KQQLIRKEKT
+37 
-47 LQDILGNWFFEIK
+47 
-60 EFGQTPEREEKKM
+60 M

-96 TAAAT
+96 TAAAVT
-101 SYIENVTAEITAVE
+101 SIEKVTAEITAVE

-134 KIEKVEGKKRIMSLG
+134 KIEKVEGKKRIMRID
-149 GKPRYIWS
+149 GKPKYIWS
-157 TATSFEPGKTYRLTV
+157 TATSFEPGNTYRLTV
-172 RFSSNVE
+172 RFSSNYWE
-179 SLFTYSSRPGG
+179 EYSYENSMNFAYSTRPSGA
-190 DVDAPAANVT
+190 VDAPAVDVT
-200 FKINGETRPTID
+200 FKINGKTTTID
-212 LYTSGAGISEWDDYD
+212 LYTSGDDISDWAPDDGNAN
-227 THEML
+227 EML

-298 KKAGKATIVVKAADE
+298 KKAGKATIVAKAADE

-320 VVTVTEA
+320 VVTVTEV

-332 GVTLNKSSLN
+332 GVMLNKSSLN

-391 QISVITAEGSKT
+391 QISVITADGSKT
-403 AICSVTVGGQT
+403 AICSVTVSGQAQT
-414 PITPTQPGTQT
+414 EPGTQT

-463 VAIQDASGN
+463 VAIQDAYGN

-504 GVIAGVKFTI
+504 GVIAGVRFTI

-520 VKAVKKAS
+520 VKSVKKAS

>member
-1 MVNPPRHTKMPGSRS
+1 
-16 PHHDDFNRGR
+16 
-26 RTAALKYFSEG
+26 
-37 KQQLIRKEKT
+37 
-47 LQDILGNWFFEIK
+47 
-60 EFGQTPEREEKKM
+60 M

-96 TAAAT
+96 TAAAVT
-101 SYIENVTAEITAVE
+101 SIEKVTAEITAVE

-134 KIEKVEGKKRIMSLG
+134 KIEKVEGKKRIMRID
-149 GKPRYIWS
+149 GKPKYIWS
-157 TATSFEPGKTYRLTV
+157 TATSFEPGNTYRLTV
-172 RFSSNVE
+172 RFSSNYWE
-179 SLFTYSSRPGG
+179 EYSYENSMNFAYSTRPSGA
-190 DVDAPAANVT
+190 VDAPAVDVT
-200 FKINGETRPTID
+200 FKINGKTTTID
-212 LYTSGAGISEWDDYD
+212 LYTSGDDISDWAPDDGNAN
-227 THEML
+227 EML

-283 DAGVAAVSKDGVVTA
+283 DAGLAAVSKDGVVTA
-298 KKAGKATIVVKAADE
+298 KKAGKATIVAKAADE

-320 VVTVTEA
+320 VVTVTEV

-342 LGVGGSEVLSATV
+342 LGIGGSEVLSATV

-369 STPSVAT
+369 STPSIAT

-391 QISVITAEGSKT
+391 QISVITADGSKT
-403 AICSVTVGGQT
+403 AICSVTVSGQAQT
-414 PITPTQPGTQT
+414 EPGTQT

-463 VAIQDASGN
+463 VSIQDASGN

-504 GVIAGVKFTI
+504 GVIAGVRFTI

-520 VKAVKKAS
+520 VKSVKKAS

>member
-1 MVNPPRHTKMPGSRS
+1 
-16 PHHDDFNRGR
+16 
-26 RTAALKYFSEG
+26 
-37 KQQLIRKEKT
+37 
-47 LQDILGNWFFEIK
+47 
-60 EFGQTPEREEKKM
+60 M

-96 TAAAT
+96 TAAAVT
-101 SYIENVTAEITAVE
+101 SIEKVTAEITAVE

-134 KIEKVEGKKRIMSLG
+134 KIEKVEGKKRIMRVD
-149 GKPRYIWS
+149 GKPKYIWS
-157 TATSFEPGKTYRLTV
+157 TATSFEPGNTYRLTV
-172 RFSSNVE
+172 RFSSNYWE
-179 SLFTYSSRPGG
+179 GYSPENSMNFAYSTRPSGA
-190 DVDAPAANVT
+190 VDAPAVDVT
-200 FKINGETRPTID
+200 FKINGKTTTID
-212 LYTSGAGISEWDDYD
+212 LYTSGDDISDWAPDDGNAN
-227 THEML
+227 EML

-298 KKAGKATIVVKAADE
+298 KKAGKATIVAKAADE

-369 STPSVAT
+369 STPSIAT

-391 QISVITAEGSKT
+391 QISVITADGSKT
-403 AICSVTVGGQT
+403 AICSVTVSGQAQT
-414 PITPTQPGTQT
+414 EPGTQT

-463 VAIQDASGN
+463 VSIQDASGN

-504 GVIAGVKFTI
+504 GVIAGVRFTI

-520 VKAVKKAS
+520 VKSVKKAS

-568 KSATSKAL
+568 KSATSKVL

>member
-1 MVNPPRHTKMPGSRS
+1 
-16 PHHDDFNRGR
+16 
-26 RTAALKYFSEG
+26 
-37 KQQLIRKEKT
+37 
-47 LQDILGNWFFEIK
+47 
-60 EFGQTPEREEKKM
+60 M

-96 TAAAT
+96 TAAAVT
-101 SYIENVTAEITAVE
+101 SIEKVTAEITAVE

-134 KIEKVEGKKRIMSLG
+134 KIEKVEGKKRIMRVD
-149 GKPRYIWS
+149 GKPKYIWS
-157 TATSFEPGKTYRLTV
+157 TATSFEPGNTYRLTV
-172 RFSSNVE
+172 RFSSNYWE
-179 SLFTYSSRPGG
+179 GYSPENSMNFAYSTRPSGA
-190 DVDAPAANVT
+190 VDAPAVDVT
-200 FKINGETRPTID
+200 FKINGKTTTID
-212 LYTSGAGISEWDDYD
+212 LYTSGDDISDWAPDDGNAN
-227 THEML
+227 EML

-298 KKAGKATIVVKAADE
+298 KKAGKATIVAKAADE

-320 VVTVTEA
+320 VVTVTEV

-391 QISVITAEGSKT
+391 QISVITADGSKT
-403 AICSVTVGGQT
+403 AICSVTVSGQAQT
-414 PITPTQPGTQT
+414 EPGTQT

-463 VAIQDASGN
+463 VSIQDASGN

-504 GVIAGVKFTI
+504 GVIAGVRFTI

-520 VKAVKKAS
+520 VKSVKKAS

>member
-1 MVNPPRHTKMPGSRS
+1 
-16 PHHDDFNRGR
+16 
-26 RTAALKYFSEG
+26 
-37 KQQLIRKEKT
+37 
-47 LQDILGNWFFEIK
+47 
-60 EFGQTPEREEKKM
+60 M

-96 TAAAT
+96 TAAAVT
-101 SYIENVTAEITAVE
+101 SIEKVTAEITAVE

-134 KIEKVEGKKRIMSLG
+134 KIEKVEGKKRIMRVD
-149 GKPRYIWS
+149 GKPKYIWT
-157 TATSFEPGKTYRLTV
+157 TATSFEPGNTYRLTV
-172 RFSSNVE
+172 RFSSNYWE
-179 SLFTYSSRPGG
+179 GYSYENSMNFAYSTRPSGA
-190 DVDAPAANVT
+190 VDAPAVDVT
-200 FKINGETRPTID
+200 FKINGKTTTID
-212 LYTSGAGISEWDDYD
+212 LYTSGDDISDWAPDDGNAN
-227 THEML
+227 EML

-298 KKAGKATIVVKAADE
+298 KKAGKATIVAKAADE

-320 VVTVTEA
+320 VVTVTEV

-332 GVTLNKSSLN
+332 GVMLNKSSLN

-369 STPSVAT
+369 STPSIAT

-391 QISVITAEGSKT
+391 QISVITADGSKT
-403 AICSVTVGGQT
+403 AICSVTVSEQAQT
-414 PITPTQPGTQT
+414 EPGTQT

-463 VAIQDASGN
+463 VAIQDAYGN

-504 GVIAGVKFTI
+504 GVIAGVRFTI

-520 VKAVKKAS
+520 VKSVKKAS